1 MSQLHL
7 DRDKLDRSIGRLEQE
22 GQRFDKAQSD
32 FALGA
37 QAATGALSPNPAP
50 GGGRDGCGIGEFDQ
64 FHTPLHTT
72 LFASESELTTVSRG
86 QRHFIS
92 QLRQAVSSLEGV
104 NEDERAKYL
113 ERLAAVDGKFTY
125 RRPEE
130 MKEYVQ
136 AYARARNLLDRHTKH
151 ILQASDRLKQI
162 VKASTEALTAGIDA
176 KNESIEIQAKL
187 KRVNNSFANMGYS
200 GQASGGSSA
209 PGVPGI
215 GVSAAEIEVQRQA
228 AHAKIDAL
236 AKKALSNLD
245 GRIRGAIGILP
256 PDGQAAAH
264 AFADGG
270 DRPSD
275 SGKAGNEPAAP
286 AAGPARSAAAWGV
299 TVDTSL
305 DAPGSYA
312 DDGDRQL
319 STGHGPAGSSN
330 PADGH
335 ETPANGSS
343 HAGGVSLQGTHY
355 APPSQPTAPRP
366 SAGFPA
372 GPASPAVFNPLASAA
387 ALGGGAAVA
396 GYRAYQAART
406 ARPVQTPVSRPSVFR
421 AAGAARTPT
430 TTSARSSGILKG
442 VTTAARTQ
450 TTTSGS
456 TAAGRSPG
464 SVREGA
470 TGTARPVPKQ
480 PSGRSSGVL
489 KGTTTAA
496 RTPTTSS
503 TASGRSS
510 GILKGGTTTV
520 ARKPATPEASAGQ
533 PGGRPAQSAKAQ
545 ILTGRTPTATGTSQ
559 NTGASR
565 GASSSSREG
574 AAARSGSTSK
584 ALHSLTGR
592 PDKDKKARRRNGE
605 PTDSVTP
612 YEDDKTITF
621 LPAGH
626 SEENTNNNTENR

>member
-1 MSQLHL
+1 MATPHADRLFKMEAWRTSAMEDSHRHL
-7 DRDKLDRSIGRLEQE
+7 
-22 GQRFDKAQSD
+22 
-32 FALGA
+32 
-37 QAATGALSPNPAP
+37 T
-50 GGGRDGCGIGEFDQ
+50 
-64 FHTPLHTT
+64 
-72 LFASESELTTVSRG
+72 
-86 QRHFIS
+86 
-92 QLRQAVSSLEGV
+92 AVSEALDEIAAGNRDVAADLGLEG
-104 NEDERAKYL
+104 A
-113 ERLAAVDGKFTY
+113 T
-125 RRPEE
+125 
-130 MKEYVQ
+130 
-136 AYARARNLLDRHTKH
+136 ARAACAYLDRHTKH

-187 KRVNNSFANMGYS
+187 KRVNTFFKSMEHS
-200 GQASGGSSA
+200 GQVGSNVPTAGTPISGVTMA
-209 PGVPGI
+209 DVE
-215 GVSAAEIEVQRQA
+215 AQRQA
-228 AHAKIDAL
+228 AHAEIDAL

-256 PDGQAAAH
+256 PDGQAAAR
-264 AFADGG
+264 ASADAG
-270 DRPSD
+270 DRLSD

-312 DDGDRQL
+312 AGDGL
-319 STGHGPAGSSN
+319 AAGGSGPASEGGPAG
-330 PADGH
+330 GR
-335 ETPANGSS
+335 ETLTSGGSPT
-343 HAGGVSLQGTHY
+343 GGMSLQGTHY

-387 ALGGGAAVA
+387 AISGGTAVA
-396 GYRAYQAART
+396 GYRAYQAARA
-406 ARPVQTPVSRPSVFR
+406 ARPVQTPATRPSVFR

-480 PSGRSSGVL
+480 PSGRSSGV
-489 KGTTTAA
+489 
-496 RTPTTSS
+496 
-503 TASGRSS
+503 
-510 GILKGGTTTV
+510 LKGGTTTV

-626 SEENTNNNTENR
+626 SEENTNNTTTENR

>member
-1 MSQLHL
+1 MATPHADRLFKMEAWRTSAMEDSHRHL
-7 DRDKLDRSIGRLEQE
+7 
-22 GQRFDKAQSD
+22 
-32 FALGA
+32 
-37 QAATGALSPNPAP
+37 T
-50 GGGRDGCGIGEFDQ
+50 
-64 FHTPLHTT
+64 
-72 LFASESELTTVSRG
+72 
-86 QRHFIS
+86 
-92 QLRQAVSSLEGV
+92 AVSEALDEIAAGNRDVAADLGLEG
-104 NEDERAKYL
+104 A
-113 ERLAAVDGKFTY
+113 T
-125 RRPEE
+125 
-130 MKEYVQ
+130 
-136 AYARARNLLDRHTKH
+136 ARAACAYLDRHTKH

-215 GVSAAEIEVQRQA
+215 GVSAAEIEAQRQA

-256 PDGQAAAH
+256 PDGQAAAR
-264 AFADGG
+264 ASADGG

-275 SGKAGNEPAAP
+275 SGKAGNEPTAP
-286 AAGPARSAAAWGV
+286 TAGPARSAAAWGV

-305 DAPGSYA
+305 GAPGSYA

-319 STGHGPAGSSN
+319 STGHGPAAGGSN

-355 APPSQPTAPRP
+355 TPPTSGATSP
-366 SAGFPA
+366 SGSSA

-387 ALGGGAAVA
+387 AISGGAAVA

-406 ARPVQTPVSRPSVFR
+406 ARLVQTPVSRPSVVR
-421 AAGAARTPT
+421 AAG
-430 TTSARSSGILKG
+430 
-442 VTTAARTQ
+442 AARTQ

-470 TGTARPVPKQ
+470 TGTARRVPTQ
-480 PSGRSSGVL
+480 ASARSAGIL

-626 SEENTNNNTENR
+626 SEENTNNNTTENR